1 MEQLFEKASRLKLR
15 FKSQMGLITV
25 EDLWDLN
32 LTSLDSIAKDLNRQI
47 KAEAE
52 ESFITVKSKANT
64 ALELA
69 FDIVKHVI
77 KVKLE
82 EAEVKKLAAEKKARK
97 AQIMELISQKQNE
110 ALSAKSIE
118 ELQAELDNL

>member
-1 MEQLFEKASRLKLR
+1 MFEKASRLKLR
-15 FKSQMGLITV
+15 FNSSVGIINV
-25 EDLWDLN
+25 EDLWDLT
-32 LTSLDSIAKDLNRQI
+32 LTSLDSIAKDLNRKI

-52 ESFITVKSKANT
+52 ESFITVKSKSNT
-64 ALELA
+64 TLELG

-110 ALSAKSIE
+110 ALSAKSLE